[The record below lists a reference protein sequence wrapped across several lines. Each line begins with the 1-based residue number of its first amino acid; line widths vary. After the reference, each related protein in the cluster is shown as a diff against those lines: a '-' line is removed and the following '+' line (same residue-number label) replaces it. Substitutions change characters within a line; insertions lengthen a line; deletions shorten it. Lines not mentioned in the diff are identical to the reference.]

1 MEILFRFRRLS
12 GKGWTRLMKRAY
24 NKDILRTI
32 KYGRK
37 RFLSLAFITVL
48 GVTMMCG
55 LKAACVDLRRSAD
68 EFFDGQQLFDITVM
82 STLGL
87 TDEDVSVLSEMDGIE
102 LAEGIF
108 SATVYTENDGRR
120 HSAQMNALSETGI
133 NTPYVV
139 EGKLPENSGE
149 IAVTEKYIKDTDRK
163 IGDTIYVKESDET
176 DYFPNTAYRITAV
189 VIDAADVNNPN
200 GSVAFRAS
208 SSTDYTFFT
217 QPQEEYE
224 DKVYT
229 AIYLLVS
236 ESRELFCFS
245 DEYDERIGSVLQ
257 SIETQIQEKQE
268 KSRSESVLK
277 EAYAKL
283 ADAENEAHT
292 QLAEA
297 QEELIKA
304 QQELEDSKAQ
314 LDKEEQ
320 SLTEKEQLAKK
331 EFAAA
336 WQEIGQGYQ
345 SIDEAAAQLETS
357 EKELEAGEAKLHEA
371 KQEFAVKETEANAQ
385 LEAAGSE
392 LEKKRT
398 ELNGT
403 KEQLN
408 LALQQ
413 PNLSD
418 EEKQQLE
425 MQLVQVNAGLQELG
439 SQTVQFEEKKKE
451 TLEGLEAARQEL
463 ANQENVLKESREK
476 LEAGKAELE
485 TNRSTLEKNA
495 MQLMETESET
505 ENQIKTGREQIHEA
519 REKLLEGEDDLEAGR
534 REYDEKRAEAE
545 EELQKARREV
555 AEIDMAQW
563 YVQDRTSLSGYSN
576 IESDASCIEAIGTA
590 FPILFLTVAILI
602 SLTTITRMVE
612 EDRGLI
618 GTYKALGFTN
628 GEILYKY
635 LAYAFG
641 ACLLGGVIGDIGG
654 FVVLPEIIFI
664 IFATMYQLPV
674 YKLSFDV
681 VYGIGGI
688 LLFMAG
694 IVGATIIACYAELRQ
709 KPAELMR
716 PKAPRLGSRVI
727 LERITFLWNH
737 FSFLNKVTARN
748 LFRYK
753 KRLFMTVAGIMGC
766 TALLLCGF
774 TIKDTVTELMPGQYE
789 RIYQYDLMAAAAADD
804 NDELLALMEQ
814 RDEISQYLNILVETV
829 KVKNAP
835 GEEQKIQM
843 IVVPEIESLRDYITL
858 EDMDGNSVELND
870 SGVFLTNN
878 AMDVLD
884 VREGEN
890 VFIQNLK
897 LVQKELHIEKQV
909 LNYLGN
915 TVYMTQAV
923 YEKFFGE
930 YKPNGV
936 LAKLSDNCTNQRE
949 FAEELGREECVIS
962 SVSTQELKQDFSKAF
977 TLINMVVYI
986 IIILAAALAF
996 VVLFTLSTTNI
1007 SERERELATIKVLGF
1022 YDREVHLYVNKE
1034 TIILTLVGI
1043 LFGLPLGV
1051 AFGGY
1056 LMYILKF
1063 PSIYFAVTIYPVSFF
1078 IAAGIALMFALMVD
1092 FITDRALDKINPVE
1106 ALKSIE

>member
-1 MEILFRFRRLS
+1 
-12 GKGWTRLMKRAY
+12 MKNAY

-32 KYGRK
+32 KGGRK
-37 RFLSLAFITVL
+37 RFFSLALITVL

-55 LKAACVDLRRSAD
+55 LKAACVDLRKSAD

-102 LAEGIF
+102 LAEGTF
-108 SATVYTENDGRR
+108 SATVYTMNDGRR
-120 HSAQMNALSETGI
+120 HSAQMNALSAAGI
-133 NTPYVV
+133 NTPYVI
-139 EGKLPENSGE
+139 EGKLPQNSGE
-149 IAVTEKYIKDTDRK
+149 IAVTEKYVKDTGRK
-163 IGDTIYVKESDET
+163 IGDTIHVEESDET
-176 DYFPNTAYRITAV
+176 DYFPNTEYKITAV

-200 GSVAFRAS
+200 GSVAFRS
-208 SSTDYTFFT
+208 SSSADYTFFT

-229 AIYLLVS
+229 AIYLIVS

-245 DEYDERIGSVLQ
+245 DEYEERIGSVVQ

-268 KSRSESVLK
+268 KSRSESVLN
-277 EAYAKL
+277 EAYAEL
-283 ADAENEAHT
+283 EEAENEAYM

-297 QEELIKA
+297 EEELLKA
-304 QQELEDSKAQ
+304 QQELDDGKAQ
-314 LDKEEQ
+314 LDREEQ
-320 SLTEKEQLAKK
+320 NLIEKEQLAKK

-336 WQEIGQGYQ
+336 WKEIGQGYQ
-345 SIDEAAAQLETS
+345 SLEEAAAQLETS
-357 EKELEAGEAKLHEA
+357 EKELEAGEHKMLEA
-371 KQEFAVKETEANAQ
+371 KQEFAAKEAEANAQ
-385 LEAAGSE
+385 LEASGSE
-392 LEKKRT
+392 IEKNRI

-408 LALQQ
+408 FALQQ
-413 PNLSD
+413 PNLG
-418 EEKQQLE
+418 EKEKEQLE
-425 MQLVQVNAGLQELG
+425 NQLVQVNMGLQELD
-439 SQTVQFEEKKKE
+439 SQAAQFEEKKKE
-451 TLEGLEAARQEL
+451 TLEQLEAARQEI

-485 TNRSTLEKNA
+485 ANRSTLEENA
-495 MQLMETESET
+495 TQLTKTEAETES
-505 ENQIKTGREQIHEA
+505 QIEAGREQIQEA
-519 REKLLEGEDDLEAGR
+519 REKLLEGEADLEEGKQEFA
-534 REYDEKRAEAE
+534 EKSAEAE
-545 EELQKARREV
+545 EELKKARREIS
-555 AEIDMAQW
+555 EIEMAQW

-628 GEILYKY
+628 GEILHKY
-635 LAYAFG
+635 LVYAFG

-674 YKLSFDV
+674 YRLSFDV

-694 IVGATIIACYAELRQ
+694 IVGATIAACYAELRQ

-727 LERITFLWNH
+727 LERITFLWNR

-789 RIYQYDLMAAAAADD
+789 KIYQYDLMAAADD

-814 RDEISQYLNILVETV
+814 KDEVSQYLNILVETV
-829 KVKNAP
+829 KVKNAA

-843 IVVPEIESLRDYITL
+843 IVVPENDSLKDYITL
-858 EDMDGNSVELND
+858 EDMDGNSVELNN

-878 AMDVLD
+878 VMDVLD
-884 VREGEN
+884 ISEGEN

-909 LNYLGN
+909 INYLGN

-936 LAKLSDNCTNQRE
+936 LANFSDNCTNQRE
-949 FAEELGREECVIS
+949 FAQELGREECIIS

-986 IIILAAALAF
+986 VIILAAALAF

-1056 LMYILKF
+1056 LMYILKL
-1063 PSIYFAVTIYPVSFF
+1063 PSIYFAVTIYPVSYF

-1092 FITDRALDKINPVE
+1092 FITDKALDKINPVE

>member
-1 MEILFRFRRLS
+1 M
-12 GKGWTRLMKRAY
+12 
-24 NKDILRTI
+24 
-32 KYGRK
+32 
-37 RFLSLAFITVL
+37 
-48 GVTMMCG
+48 
-55 LKAACVDLRRSAD
+55 
-68 EFFDGQQLFDITVM
+68 
-82 STLGL
+82 
-87 TDEDVSVLSEMDGIE
+87 
-102 LAEGIF
+102 
-108 SATVYTENDGRR
+108 
-120 HSAQMNALSETGI
+120 
-133 NTPYVV
+133 
-139 EGKLPENSGE
+139 
-149 IAVTEKYIKDTDRK
+149 
-163 IGDTIYVKESDET
+163 
-176 DYFPNTAYRITAV
+176 
-189 VIDAADVNNPN
+189 
-200 GSVAFRAS
+200 
-208 SSTDYTFFT
+208 
-217 QPQEEYE
+217 
-224 DKVYT
+224 
-229 AIYLLVS
+229 
-236 ESRELFCFS
+236 
-245 DEYDERIGSVLQ
+245 
-257 SIETQIQEKQE
+257 
-268 KSRSESVLK
+268 
-277 EAYAKL
+277 
-283 ADAENEAHT
+283 
-292 QLAEA
+292 AEA
-297 QEELIKA
+297 EEELLKA
-304 QQELEDSKAQ
+304 QQELEDGKAQ
-314 LDKEEQ
+314 LDREEQ
-320 SLTEKEQLAKK
+320 NLTEKEQLAKK

-345 SIDEAAAQLETS
+345 SLDEAAAQLETP
-357 EKELEAGEAKLHEA
+357 EKELEAGERKLLEA
-371 KQEFAVKETEANAQ
+371 KQEFAAKEAEANAQ
-385 LEAAGSE
+385 FEAAGSE
-392 LEKKRT
+392 IEKKRI

-408 LALQQ
+408 FALQQ
-413 PNLSD
+413 PNLGQ
-418 EEKQQLE
+418 EEKLQLE
-425 MQLVQVNAGLQELG
+425 MQLAQIKTGLQELD
-439 SQTVQFEEKKKE
+439 SQAAQFEEKKKE
-451 TLEGLEAARQEL
+451 TLEQLEAARQEI

-485 TNRSTLEKNA
+485 ANRSTLEENVT
-495 MQLMETESET
+495 QLTKTEAETES
-505 ENQIKTGREQIHEA
+505 QIEAGREQIQEA
-519 REKLLEGEDDLEAGR
+519 REKLLEGEADLEEGKQEFA
-534 REYDEKRAEAE
+534 EKSAEAE
-545 EELQKARREV
+545 EELKKARREIS
-555 AEIDMAQW
+555 EIEMAQW

-628 GEILYKY
+628 GEILRKY
-635 LAYAFG
+635 LVYAFG

-674 YKLSFDV
+674 YRLSFDV

-694 IVGATIIACYAELRQ
+694 IVGATIAACYAELRQ

-727 LERITFLWNH
+727 LERITFLWNR

-789 RIYQYDLMAAAAADD
+789 KIYQYDLMAAADD

-814 RDEISQYLNILVETV
+814 KDEVSQYLNILVETV
-829 KVKNAP
+829 KVKNAA

-843 IVVPEIESLRDYITL
+843 IVVPENDSLKDYITL
-858 EDMDGNSVELND
+858 EDMDGNSVELNN

-878 AMDVLD
+878 VMDVLD
-884 VREGEN
+884 ISEGEN

-897 LVQKELHIEKQV
+897 LVQKEICIEKQV
-909 LNYLGN
+909 VNYLGN
-915 TVYMTQAV
+915 TVYMTQSV

-936 LAKLSDNCTNQRE
+936 LANFSDNCTNQRE
-949 FAEELGREECVIS
+949 FAQELGREECIIS

-986 IIILAAALAF
+986 VIILAAALAF

-1056 LMYILKF
+1056 LMYILKL
-1063 PSIYFAVTIYPVSFF
+1063 PSIYFAVTIYPVSYF

-1092 FITDRALDKINPVE
+1092 FITDKALDRINPVE

>member
-1 MEILFRFRRLS
+1 
-12 GKGWTRLMKRAY
+12 MKRAY

-32 KYGRK
+32 KGGRK
-37 RFLSLAFITVL
+37 RFLSLALITVL

-55 LKAACVDLRRSAD
+55 LKAACVDLRKSAD

-87 TDEDVSVLSEMDGIE
+87 TNEDVSVLSEMDGIE
-102 LAEGIF
+102 LAEGTF
-108 SATVYTENDGRR
+108 SATVYTMNDGRR
-120 HSAQMNALSETGI
+120 HSAQMNALSAAGI
-133 NTPYVV
+133 NTPCVI
-139 EGKLPENSGE
+139 EGKLPQNSGE
-149 IAVTEKYIKDTDRK
+149 IAVTEKYVKDTGRK
-163 IGDTIYVKESDET
+163 IGDTIHVEESDET
-176 DYFPNTAYRITAV
+176 DYFPNTEYKITAV

-200 GSVAFRAS
+200 GSVAFRAFS
-208 SSTDYTFFT
+208 SADYTFFT
-217 QPQEEYE
+217 QLQEEYE

-229 AIYLLVS
+229 AIYLIVS

-245 DEYDERIGSVLQ
+245 DEYEERIGSVVQ

-268 KSRSESVLK
+268 KSRSESVLN

-283 ADAENEAHT
+283 EDAENEAHT

-297 QEELIKA
+297 EEELLKA
-304 QQELEDSKAQ
+304 QQELEDGKAQ
-314 LDKEEQ
+314 LDREEQ
-320 SLTEKEQLAKK
+320 NLTEKEQLAKK

-345 SIDEAAAQLETS
+345 SLDEAAAQLETS
-357 EKELEAGEAKLHEA
+357 EKELEAGERKLLEA
-371 KQEFAVKETEANAQ
+371 KQEFAAKEAEANAQ

-392 LEKKRT
+392 IEKKRI

-408 LALQQ
+408 FALQQ
-413 PNLSD
+413 PNLGQ
-418 EEKQQLE
+418 EEKLQLE
-425 MQLVQVNAGLQELG
+425 MQLAQINTGLQELD
-439 SQTVQFEEKKKE
+439 SQAAQFEEKKKE
-451 TLEGLEAARQEL
+451 TLEQLEAARQEI

-485 TNRSTLEKNA
+485 ANRSTLEENVT
-495 MQLMETESET
+495 QLTKTEAETES
-505 ENQIKTGREQIHEA
+505 QIEAGREQIQEA
-519 REKLLEGEDDLEAGR
+519 REKLLEGEADLEEGKQEFA
-534 REYDEKRAEAE
+534 EKSAEAE
-545 EELQKARREV
+545 EELKKARREIS
-555 AEIDMAQW
+555 EIEMAQW

-628 GEILYKY
+628 GEILRKY

-641 ACLLGGVIGDIGG
+641 ACLLGGVLGDIGG

-674 YKLSFDV
+674 YRLSFDV

-694 IVGATIIACYAELRQ
+694 IVGATIAACYAELRQ

-789 RIYQYDLMAAAAADD
+789 KIYQYDLMAAADD

-814 RDEISQYLNILVETV
+814 KDEVSQYLNILVETV
-829 KVKNAP
+829 KVKNAA

-843 IVVPEIESLRDYITL
+843 IVVPENDSLKDYITL
-858 EDMDGNSVELND
+858 EDMDGNSVELNN

-878 AMDVLD
+878 VMDVLD
-884 VREGEN
+884 ISEGEN

-909 LNYLGN
+909 VNYLGN

-936 LAKLSDNCTNQRE
+936 LANFSDNCTNQRE
-949 FAEELGREECVIS
+949 FAQELGREECIIS

-986 IIILAAALAF
+986 VIILAAALAF

-1056 LMYILKF
+1056 LMYILKL
-1063 PSIYFAVTIYPVSFF
+1063 PSIYFAVTIYSVSYF

-1092 FITDRALDKINPVE
+1092 FITDKTLDKINPVE

>member
-1 MEILFRFRRLS
+1 
-12 GKGWTRLMKRAY
+12 MKRAY

-32 KYGRK
+32 KGGRK
-37 RFLSLAFITVL
+37 RFLSLALITVL

-55 LKAACVDLRRSAD
+55 LKAACVDLRKSAD

-102 LAEGIF
+102 LAEGTF
-108 SATVYTENDGRR
+108 SATVYTMNDGRR
-120 HSAQMNALSETGI
+120 HSAQMNALSAAGI
-133 NTPYVV
+133 NMPYVI
-139 EGKLPENSGE
+139 EGKLPHNSGE
-149 IAVTEKYIKDTDRK
+149 IAVTEKYIKDTGKK
-163 IGDTIYVKESDET
+163 IGDTIHVEESDET
-176 DYFPNTAYRITAV
+176 DYFPNTEYKITAV

-208 SSTDYTFFT
+208 SSADYTFFT

-229 AIYLLVS
+229 AIYLIVS

-245 DEYDERIGSVLQ
+245 DEYEERIGSVVQ

-268 KSRSESVLK
+268 KSRSESVLN

-283 ADAENEAHT
+283 EDAENEAHT

-297 QEELIKA
+297 EEELLKA
-304 QQELEDSKAQ
+304 QQELEDGKAQ
-314 LDKEEQ
+314 LDREEQ
-320 SLTEKEQLAKK
+320 NLTEKEQLAKK

-336 WQEIGQGYQ
+336 WKEIGQGYQ
-345 SIDEAAAQLETS
+345 SLDEAAAQLESS
-357 EKELEAGEAKLHEA
+357 EKDLEAGERKLLEA
-371 KQEFAVKETEANAQ
+371 KQEFAAKEAEANAQ

-392 LEKKRT
+392 IEKKRA

-403 KEQLN
+403 KGQLDF
-408 LALQQ
+408 ALLQ
-413 PNLSD
+413 PNLGE

-425 MQLVQVNAGLQELG
+425 NQLAKINTGLQELDV
-439 SQTVQFEEKKKE
+439 QAAQFEKKKKE
-451 TLEGLEAARQEL
+451 TLEQLEAARQEI

-476 LEAGKAELE
+476 IEAGKAELE
-485 TNRSTLEKNA
+485 ANRSTLEENA
-495 MQLMETESET
+495 TQLTKTEAETES
-505 ENQIKTGREQIHEA
+505 QIEAGRAQIQEA
-519 REKLLEGEDDLEAGR
+519 REKILEGEADLEEGKQEFA
-534 REYDEKRAEAE
+534 EKSAEAE
-545 EELQKARREV
+545 EELKKARREIS
-555 AEIDMAQW
+555 EIEMAQW

-628 GEILYKY
+628 GEILRKY
-635 LAYAFG
+635 LVYAFG

-674 YKLSFDV
+674 YRLSFDV

-688 LLFMAG
+688 VLFMAG
-694 IVGATIIACYAELRQ
+694 IVGATIAACYAELRQ

-789 RIYQYDLMAAAAADD
+789 KIYQYDLMAAADD

-814 RDEISQYLNILVETV
+814 KDEVSQYLNILVETV
-829 KVKNAP
+829 KVKNAA

-843 IVVPEIESLRDYITL
+843 IVVPENDSLKDYITL
-858 EDMDGNSVELND
+858 EDMDGNSVELNN

-878 AMDVLD
+878 VMDVLD
-884 VREGEN
+884 ISEGEN

-909 LNYLGN
+909 VNYLGN

-936 LAKLSDNCTNQRE
+936 LANFSDNCTNQRE
-949 FAEELGREECVIS
+949 FAQELGREECIIS

-986 IIILAAALAF
+986 VIILAAALAF

-1056 LMYILKF
+1056 MMYILKL
-1063 PSIYFAVTIYPVSFF
+1063 PSIYFAVTIYPVSYF

-1092 FITDRALDKINPVE
+1092 FITDKALDKINPVE